1 MSAVTPVEQPKLMIS
16 VLDYVLQSQCGRCPE
31 FIPESVLKNLTKR
44 SRIKKKNNKKKNLLI
59 DFYSLSVAGLN
70 KSKNVNV
77 CGANDGVSECVSQ
90 RGSTVNVHRMSEHT
104 LSFLSSSD
112 SGVRESRRAARR
124 RPVRSIRR
132 SAHTST
138 RHLTLRT
145 GGVE

>member
-16 VLDYVLQSQCGRCPE
+16 VLDYVLQSKCGRCPE

-44 SRIKKKNNKKKNLLI
+44 SKIKKKITKKNLLI

-77 CGANDGVSECVSQ
+77 CGANDGVSDCVSQ

-124 RPVRSIRR
+124 RPARSIRR
-132 SAHTST
+132 SAHTSA
-138 RHLTLRT
+138 RHLTPRT